1 MAVGVASP
9 PTYQL
14 TNTKLGASTPTLPSC
29 PDLLRRN
36 DDRPRMPPDRARRGR
51 WCGLPLHKLI
61 RRVCFLRWRVN
72 FARTAT
78 NVAAAL
84 ASPVAFLT
92 DANCDADKGFFA
104 SATTCNAG
112 SRSLAMAFRAQCFC
126 WHLASCAGSG
136 GAAVLVAGNLIS
148 R

>member
-92 DANCDADKGFFA
+92 DANCDANKGFF
-104 SATTCNAG
+104 C
-112 SRSLAMAFRAQCFC
+112 QCHDMQRRKSFFG
-126 WHLASCAGSG
+126 HG
-136 GAAVLVAGNLIS
+136 I
-148 R
+148 